1 MKPSDAA
8 VSEVIGFVLIF
19 AIVMAGIGMV
29 TMYGYPVLMQ
39 AKANADSKNMEQT
52 LIVLQNEIKSLAY
65 KSVPYREMGIQVA
78 GGSLSLNAPEGS
90 RYFEFIPV
98 PPLPDTPPLVTRFYP
113 GELHYQSEKGV
124 HTVIQNGAVI
134 DAFDGA
140 NGSVM
145 VSEPRWYIDTPSQTL
160 VINLIQLAPEGGSLS
175 QTSLGTVKM
184 HMDPPETTTYSWPG
198 DVGIGN
204 GVRIQYHEDIDLPIK
219 YKDAWT
225 SFIRSTLPVVLE
237 SGGSDPTV
245 WFDIQTNPRIE
256 NVIIKTYTIK
266 FSSL

>member
-113 GELHYQSEKGV
+113 GELHYQSDKGV

-134 DAFDGA
+134 GGFEGA

-145 VSEPRWYIDTPSQTL
+145 LSEPRWYIDTPSRTL

-184 HMDPPETTTYSWPG
+184 HMDPPQTTTYSMPG
-198 DVGIGN
+198 DAAFIGN

-225 SFIRSTLPVVLE
+225 NFIQSTLAPV
-237 SGGSDPTV
+237 
-245 WFDIQTNPRIE
+245 
-256 NVIIKTYTIK
+256 
-266 FSSL
+266 